1 MTRIKGIVTSG
12 LGVAKFYLSRS
23 WVRRQLREKL
33 GFEPYPGTLNLKV
46 DRAAR
51 RVFEEKACSEI
62 APAKGFYK
70 GLLVEVFVE
79 GSIRAAAVIP
89 LKPDYP
95 EDLVEIIAAENLRE
109 KLNLKD
115 GDPVTVHLP

>member
-1 MTRIKGIVTSG
+1 MIRVIGVVTSG
-12 LGVAKFYLSRS
+12 LGVAGFYVNLP

-46 DRAAR
+46 DREAR
-51 RVFEEKACSEI
+51 RTLEKKACAEI
-62 APAKGFYK
+62 VPAEGFYK
-70 GLLVEVFVE
+70 GLLVEVLVE
-79 GSIRAAAVIP
+79 DSIRAAAIIP

-109 KLNLKD
+109 KLSLKD
-115 GDPVTVHLP
+115 GDRVTVQLL

>member
-1 MTRIKGIVTSG
+1 MTRIRGVVASG
-12 LGVAKFYLSRS
+12 LGVAKIYLNRP

-33 GFEPYPGTLNLKV
+33 GFDPYPGTLNLKV

-51 RVFEEKACSEI
+51 RTLEEKACSEI
-62 APAKGFYK
+62 VPAEGFYK
-70 GLLVEVFVE
+70 GLLAEVFVE
-79 GSIRAAAVIP
+79 GSIRGAVVIP
-89 LKPDYP
+89 LKPGYP

-115 GDPVTVHLP
+115 GDCVTIQLP